1 MGKPVLSTTPLTQ
14 AWRKQDV
21 RAGLLF
27 LVIGLTS
34 AFEGGLLDQGTAS
47 RMGPGYLPLRLG
59 LALSVLGL
67 AIAWIGA
74 LRGVAQPQ
82 GSSPV
87 AFGPILAATAGLV
100 LFGLV
105 IEPAGLVAASV
116 LLVVTSRLVQRRG
129 HAREI
134 VWLALLLSA
143 VVVLVFRYGLG
154 LPVGLWPAFLI
165 A

>member
-1 MGKPVLSTTPLTQ
+1 M
-14 AWRKQDV
+14 
-21 RAGLLF
+21 
-27 LVIGLTS
+27 
-34 AFEGGLLDQGTAS
+34 
-47 RMGPGYLPLRLG
+47 
-59 LALSVLGL
+59 
-67 AIAWIGA
+67 
-74 LRGVAQPQ
+74 
-82 GSSPV
+82 

-154 LPVGLWPAFLI
+154 LPVGLWPAFLT

>member
-27 LVIGLTS
+27 LAIGLTS

-74 LRGVAQPQ
+74 
-82 GSSPV
+82 
-87 AFGPILAATAGLV
+87 
-100 LFGLV
+100 
-105 IEPAGLVAASV
+105 SV
-116 LLVVTSRLVQRRG
+116 SYTHLTLPTILLV
-129 HAREI
+129 
-134 VWLALLLSA
+134 
-143 VVVLVFRYGLG
+143 
-154 LPVGLWPAFLI
+154 
-165 A
+165 